1 MIVFKKLLT
10 LLFLFVSIISF
21 SQNSE
26 RDLIDIAIND
36 IRSGKNREAIK
47 ILNKVIKENKK
58 STFAYNIRSIAKTN
72 LGKYKSALKDLDNAI
87 QISPNY
93 ADAYFNKGHIK
104 EINLHDHY
112 GAIREYNK
120 AIGLDSTNH
129 FYYSNRGN
137 CKAELSNYEDALDD
151 YNKSISINPN
161 TPFIYINRAVTL
173 KELGRFEDSL
183 NDCDLAISLDSLYMN
198 PYYLKGVLLNK
209 LGKIED
215 ACLNLIKARELG
227 NKKVEAF
234 IKKFCE

>member
-93 ADAYFNKGHIK
+93 ADAYFNKGHK
-104 EINLHDHY
+104 
-112 GAIREYNK
+112 
-120 AIGLDSTNH
+120 IG
-129 FYYSNRGN
+129 
-137 CKAELSNYEDALDD
+137 
-151 YNKSISINPN
+151 
-161 TPFIYINRAVTL
+161 RAHV
-173 KELGRFEDSL
+173 
-183 NDCDLAISLDSLYMN
+183 
-198 PYYLKGVLLNK
+198 
-209 LGKIED
+209 
-215 ACLNLIKARELG
+215 
-227 NKKVEAF
+227 
-234 IKKFCE
+234 